1 MQERIDVADLFFA
14 TTEDGKDYLSADF
27 KWYVDLTEAETMVLQ
42 HYLKGIQDLL
52 LGSLER
58 VEQEQEGEQK

>member
-1 MQERIDVADLFFA
+1 MALMPHITHV
-14 TTEDGKDYLSADF
+14 TTEDGREFLSADF
-27 KWYVDLTEAETMVLQ
+27 KWYVDLTETETKVLQ

-58 VEQEQEGEQK
+58 VEQEQEGEQE